1 MEEKLNE
8 ILKILKEQN
17 EQLLVVLKALHLLP
31 VSEEEEKQIQLR
43 QRQSLRQSDKI
54 LEELDKMENIKQD
67 VKEEPFATKDEIF
80 SDILGNDFRG

>member
-8 ILKILKEQN
+8 ILKILKDQN
-17 EQLLVVLKALHLLP
+17 EQLVLVLKALHLLP
-31 VSEEEEKQIQLR
+31 VTEEEERQIQIR
-43 QRQSLRQSDKI
+43 QRESMKQSDKI

-67 VKEEPFATKDEIF
+67 IKEEPFATKDEIF

>member
-67 VKEEPFATKDEIF
+67 VREEPFATKDEIF

>member
-17 EQLLVVLKALHLLP
+17 EQLLVVLKALHLIP

-67 VKEEPFATKDEIF
+67 VREEPFATKDEIF

>member
-8 ILKILKEQN
+8 ILKILKDQN
-17 EQLLVVLKALHLLP
+17 EQLVLVLKVLHLLP
-31 VSEEEEKQIQLR
+31 VTEEEERQIQIR
-43 QRQSLRQSDKI
+43 QRESMKQSDKI

-67 VKEEPFATKDEIF
+67 IKEEPFATKDEIF